1 MAKQHGR
8 SEVPIEVTMPKLSP
22 TMETG
27 VITQW
32 LVKVGDAIKE
42 GDVLA
47 DIETDK
53 ATMQMKAYD
62 DGIVVHIDHRAGE
75 EVALGQRVMVLAR
88 QNEDPKQVASALGL
102 KGSGSAAPSAGSAP
116 SQSSAPAK
124 GEAGARAREATDG
137 PARGAPPAAPA
148 AQSSGNGEQAAAGE
162 REPEAVGR
170 RLKVSPLARKMASSS
185 SVDLG
190 QVRGS
195 GPGGRII
202 RRDIEAVLRGQVP
215 APKAGGM
222 AAAASAPLAPS
233 NAPAA
238 SPAVS
243 QPSLL
248 RPAAPSAAAQRIPH
262 SRMRKTIAQRM
273 VQAKQAAPEIHLT
286 VDIRADR
293 LVTVRDALNQRLA
306 AEGIKLSIGDFV
318 TKAVAISLRIHP
330 GLNATYE
337 PDAIVRHGEVNI
349 GIAVALDEG
358 LIVPVIRGADTLG
371 LREIRLQSTELAA
384 AARAKTL
391 QSEQLTSGTFT
402 ISNLG
407 MYGTRQFDA
416 ILNMPE
422 VAILAVGAALKQP
435 VVEGDQLRA
444 GTVMSVT
451 LTADHRAVDG
461 AMAAE
466 FLGSL
471 KALLEE
477 PAAMLL

>member
-1 MAKQHGR
+1 
-8 SEVPIEVTMPKLSP
+8 VPIEVTMPKLSP

-47 DIETDK
+47 EIETDK
-53 ATMQMKAYD
+53 ATMPMKAYD
-62 DGIVVHIDHRAGE
+62 DGTVVHIDHPAGD
-75 EVALGQRVMVLAR
+75 EVALGQRVLVLAGK
-88 QNEDPKQVASALGL
+88 NEDPKQVASALGM
-102 KGSGSAAPSAGSAP
+102 GNAAALP
-116 SQSSAPAK
+116 PAAEVK
-124 GEAGARAREATDG
+124 AGAGAPPTAVG
-137 PARGAPPAAPA
+137 PARELPAAASPA
-148 AQSSGNGEQAAAGE
+148 RSSGNGEQPSDGE
-162 REPEAVGR
+162 GEPESGAR

-195 GPGGRII
+195 GPGGRIV
-202 RRDIEAVLRGQVP
+202 RRDIEEFLRGQAP
-215 APKAGGM
+215 APQAVGLAG
-222 AAAASAPLAPS
+222 APRAPS
-233 NAPAA
+233 APAA
-238 SPAVS
+238 APP
-243 QPSLL
+243 PSSAAPNLA
-248 RPAAPSAAAQRIPH
+248 RPAATSRNALRIPH

-293 LVTVRDALNQRLA
+293 LLAVRKELNGRLA
-306 AEGIKLSIGDFV
+306 REGIKLSLGDFV
-318 TKAVAISLRIHP
+318 TKAVAIALRIHP
-330 GLNATYE
+330 GVNATYE
-337 PDAIVRHGEVNI
+337 PEAIVRQGEVNV

-358 LIVPVIRGADTLG
+358 LIVPVIHGADTLG
-371 LREIRLQSTELAA
+371 LREIRLRSEALAA
-384 AARAKTL
+384 AARANTL
-391 QSEQLTSGTFT
+391 KPEQLTGGTFT

-416 ILNMPE
+416 ILNLPE

-435 VVEGDQLRA
+435 VVEGDQLKA

-461 AMAAE
+461 AVAAA
-466 FLGSL
+466 FLQSL